1 MLKPLKYF
9 FSKFRHLNIDFGQIE
24 YAESEFDKENFATIL
39 QNPQNMQI
47 KLKYL

>member
-1 MLKPLKYF
+1 MLKPSKYL

-24 YAESEFDKENFATIL
+24 YAESEFDNENFSKIL

-47 KLKYL
+47 RLKYL